1 MRSVFLSS
9 MTGHGGGQ
17 LQRVPANACPVT
29 AMADRRN
36 ATLTL
41 SYTGPL
47 AMVATVPT
55 ARITQMAP
63 TVRGAGRISSAVGTV
78 KPALHATVV
87 LLVLSAH
94 SVIAMAGVAV
104 SQE

>member
-1 MRSVFLSS
+1 
-9 MTGHGGGQ
+9 
-17 LQRVPANACPVT
+17 
-29 AMADRRN
+29 MADRRN

-47 AMVATVPT
+47 AMVAIVPT

-87 LLVLSAH
+87 LLVSERQCLLQPDELKDK
-94 SVIAMAGVAV
+94 V
-104 SQE
+104 SIPCTPRN